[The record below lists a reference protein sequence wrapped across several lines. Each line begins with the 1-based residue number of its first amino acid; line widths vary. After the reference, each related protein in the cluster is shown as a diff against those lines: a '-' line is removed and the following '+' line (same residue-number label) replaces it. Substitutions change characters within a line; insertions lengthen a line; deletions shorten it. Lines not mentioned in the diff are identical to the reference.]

1 MNSEIRPPIDARLEG
16 CVAGAIVPHAPVLLP
31 AVSGDPN
38 AGRTAEVR
46 AAIAGLEFEDIDAI
60 VLLSP
65 HGQETGV
72 YRTTAGSLE
81 AFGLPGIRATHPTD
95 DETVER
101 LSSTWRR
108 PILDGR
114 VDHGVLVP
122 LLCMCPSVPVV
133 ATSLEE
139 TRSFDRASMEESAA
153 EGRCFAEA
161 LSTMRGVRFAF
172 VASCNTSAG
181 LNARAP
187 LTEVK
192 EAVEVE
198 ERLVG
203 DLGRG
208 GLSGALAVE
217 LGVAGSCAAG
227 TLAAFAAAF
236 EGTDIRLRAHDAPFG
251 VGYLVATAERGN

>member
-1 MNSEIRPPIDARLEG
+1 M
-16 CVAGAIVPHAPVLLP
+16 PHAPVLLP
-31 AVSGDPN
+31 SVSG
-38 AGRTAEVR
+38 AATTERTAEVR
-46 AAIAGLEFEDIDAI
+46 AAIAALDLDDVDAI

-65 HGQETGV
+65 HGAETGV
-72 YRTTAGSLE
+72 YRATAGSLD
-81 AFGLPGIRATHPTD
+81 AFGLPGIRATHPTV
-95 DETVER
+95 DEIVGE
-101 LSSTWRR
+101 LSSAWRR

-122 LLCMCPSVPVV
+122 LLCMCPTVPVV

-139 TRSFDRASMEESAA
+139 ARSFDRASMEESAA
-153 EGRCFAEA
+153 EGQRFAAA
-161 LSTMRGVRFAF
+161 LSTLRGLRLAF

-192 EAVEVE
+192 QAVEVE
-198 ERLVG
+198 ERLLG

-208 GLSGALAVE
+208 TLSDSLAVE

-227 TLAAFAAAF
+227 TLAAFAATFA
-236 EGTDIRLRAHDAPFG
+236 GSPIHLRAHDAPFG
-251 VGYLVATAERGN
+251 VGYLVATAARGN